1 MVAPR
6 HRSEPTQRRA
16 APGLAARLW
25 ADEQGALAFEWVLL
39 ATLLTFG
46 IVSGL
51 SAARDAII
59 DELGDTAQV
68 LLAIDQSYRVAL
80 PLTLV
85 IHAVGTSAASDSEFT
100 DALSFT
106 DCDRPVNDLFGPPL
120 PPEVIGQPPADDF
133 DP

>member
-1 MVAPR
+1 M
-6 HRSEPTQRRA
+6 
-16 APGLAARLW
+16 
-25 ADEQGALAFEWVLL
+25 EQAGSLAFEWVLL

-46 IVSGL
+46 IVSGF

-68 LLAIDQSYRVAL
+68 LLAIDQSYRVAF
-80 PLTLV
+80 PLVLWV
-85 IHAVGTSAASDSEFT
+85 HAQSGTGASDSEFT

-120 PPEVIGQPPADDF
+120 PPEVIGQGPVDDF
-133 DP
+133 DS